1 MLTNGNAM
9 AHTAFTKGFDEN
21 TFNSNIN
28 LIENSINKEY
38 WSSGVLQINQKPLQL
53 SPAMLMI
60 HWSFSRKLLELLQE
74 LFKRKD
80 ISTRSS

>member
-1 MLTNGNAM
+1 M
-9 AHTAFTKGFDEN
+9 AHRAFTKGFDEN

-60 HWSFSRKLLELLQE
+60 HRSFSRKLVELLHE
-74 LFKRKD
+74 LSKTKG